1 MDRQRLR
8 GRLYRRPYVLAVAI
22 PVLSYILRRLTL
34 TAVLLFA
41 IAATG
46 FLALSLLPGDPVRYL
61 FPDTGDPSQY
71 DELKARFGLDRPL
84 VERLAVYMRELVH
97 GNLGHSL
104 SQARPVSEAIAERV
118 PATLLLATG
127 ALIVALGGIPLGV
140 LLAHLAQRK
149 RRTERSGFLLLLIST
164 GMPPFLLGLLLI
176 LVFSIWLGLL
186 PSQGMT
192 SVRSSV
198 MSAARLQDVLPHL
211 LLPALTLGVQPMA
224 GLARVT
230 RARILDILHQD
241 YIRTARAKGLS
252 ERAVLLRHALK
263 NALPTPITLLAL
275 AGGHWIGGA
284 IVTETVFAW
293 PGLGRLAVEAVLAR
307 DYPLILGILVL
318 SAAVIVFANL
328 TADLLASWLD
338 PRVRHG

>member
-1 MDRQRLR
+1 M
-8 GRLYRRPYVLAVAI
+8 
-22 PVLSYILRRLTL
+22 LTG
-34 TAVLLFA
+34 VLLFA
-41 IAATG
+41 VAATG
-46 FLALSLLPGDPVRYL
+46 FLALNLLPGDPVLYL
-61 FPDTGDPSQY
+61 FPETGDPLHY
-71 DELKARFGLDRPL
+71 AELKARFGLDRPPA
-84 VERLAVYMRELVH
+84 ERLAVYLRELAH
-97 GNLGHSL
+97 GNLGRSL
-104 SQARPVSEAIAERV
+104 SQGRPVSEAIAERM

-127 ALIVALGGIPLGV
+127 ALMVALGGIPLGV
-140 LLAHLAQRK
+140 LLANLAKRK
-149 RRTERSGFLLLLIST
+149 PRTERSGFLLLLIST

-192 SVRSSV
+192 SVRSTV
-198 MSAARLQDVLPHL
+198 LGVTRHQDILAHL
-211 LLPALTLGVQPMA
+211 MLPAMTLGVQPLA
-224 GLARVT
+224 ALARVT
-230 RARILDILHQD
+230 RARILEILDQD

-307 DYPLILGILVL
+307 DYPLILGILLL
-318 SAAVIVFANL
+318 SAAVIVLANL
-328 TADLLASWLD
+328 AADLLASLLD